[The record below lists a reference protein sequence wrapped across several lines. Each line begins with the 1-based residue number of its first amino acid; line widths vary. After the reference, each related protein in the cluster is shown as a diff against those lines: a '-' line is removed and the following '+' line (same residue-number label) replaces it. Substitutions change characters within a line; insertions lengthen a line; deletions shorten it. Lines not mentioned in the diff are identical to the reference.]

1 MVALQSL
8 GRRLTMIFQL
18 HISGAFKD
26 TEKPDIENTKQDI
39 ESFLLREMTEQGI
52 IEPVSGYGK
61 GKYRFR

>member
-1 MVALQSL
+1 
-8 GRRLTMIFQL
+8 MIFQL